1 MGASQTPNTTAA
13 TPAANTG
20 AVELTAAE
28 AAKKVK
34 RQVPEVGEDGKPT
47 GELKDVKVGA
57 DEVFAWAVRGERV
70 IVVTTDGQK
79 LEGKL

>member
-1 MGASQTPNTTAA
+1 MGNPQTPNS
-13 TPAANTG
+13 PAAPQ

-28 AAKKVK
+28 AAKKVF
-34 RQVPEVGEDGKPT
+34 RPVPEIGKDGKPT
-47 GELKDVKVGA
+47 GEIKEAKVEA
-57 DEVFAWAVRGERV
+57 DEVIAWAVRGERV

>member
-1 MGASQTPNTTAA
+1 MAPPKSQTPSAA
-13 TPAANTG
+13 P

-28 AAKKVK
+28 AAKRVT
-34 RQVPEVGEDGKPT
+34 RPVPEIGEDGKAT
-47 GELKDVKVGA
+47 GETREVKVEA
-57 DEVFAWAVRGERV
+57 DEVMAWAVRGERV